1 MLQVMDS
8 IKYSAHC
15 SLFHFRAKKNPAQK
29 LLLLSQQYKGMIKL
43 FDFIVE
49 YQLVACNSNV
59 TTKVLIFLQFERS
72 REQKWS
78 SCDRALSSHQCGL
91 SSIPRVD
98 AMSRPFGRGGG
109 ATCELAPPP
118 PTAAEVYFLKYINK
132 VVSAKG
138 ICISFEFQKFCEM
151 STVRFWLHVFMSYHL
166 QNTLNAFSDNQISP
180 LACFGLST

>member
-109 ATCELAPPP
+109 VRRVSLHPPP
-118 PTAAEVYFLKYINK
+118 PN
-132 VVSAKG
+132 G
-138 ICISFEFQKFCEM
+138 C
-151 STVRFWLHVFMSYHL
+151 R
-166 QNTLNAFSDNQISP
+166 
-180 LACFGLST
+180 GLLFKIHK